1 MGLKSWDQRGILLK
15 YSLVLALF
23 CLSYLNLNGQTRDDK
38 IDALNSYIEL
48 LNASVHGLQ
57 VAHVMMEGYNRVINE
72 YVDINSN
79 ELIQI
84 SNKDLPQNL
93 FGGTDAELFFY
104 VKSSTPESLAQ
115 IAKVQGQNLELKLSS
130 TLNFHVDKL
139 INILG
144 DINRIRF
151 DVESFIQTYDLNDR
165 QAIYDLYTILERA
178 EKLYSDY
185 ASVHHQI
192 AELVKSNAP
201 KADDNMVISM
211 QSVHRTTKIIYSS
224 FRRNEG
230 INSQRNI
237 NQLFVHFKN
246 FEVGLK
252 DHIFNAN
259 ARSLINDIVQDM
271 DSVEYKLMQFEL
283 SDQVPLRYTGY
294 GKFYAYHHML
304 LAETNFTGP
313 GYFKHMIDLLYEM
326 DIKAVHFDDEPPIYK
341 VLYPEKKDEIEGL
354 SEKALEGLTP
364 AKRDLSQRSL
374 DFSNQVIEVEGD
386 YLEIE
391 LSDHQMM
398 DRDSVTLEFNGDIV
412 LENHL
417 LSRVPKPIRL
427 EIDRDKNNVLILH
440 AVNLGIIPPNT
451 VAIAYRYKGE
461 RKRIVVESNL
471 EVSGAIRIDLNEN

>member
-1 MGLKSWDQRGILLK
+1 MMITVMS
-15 YSLVLALF
+15 
-23 CLSYLNLNGQTRDDK
+23 CLNVSGQTRDEK
-38 IDALNSYIEL
+38 IDILNSYIEL

-104 VKSSTPESLAQ
+104 VKSSTPEALAE
-115 IAKVQGQNLELKLSS
+115 IAKRNGSKLELKLFS

-139 INILG
+139 IDILG

-151 DVESFIQTYDLNDR
+151 DVENFIKTYDLNDR
-165 QAIYDLYTILERA
+165 QAIYDLYIILERA

-185 ASVHHQI
+185 ASVHHMI

-201 KADDNMVISM
+201 KVDDNMVISM

-224 FRRNEG
+224 FRRGEG
-230 INSQRNI
+230 KNSQRNI

-246 FEVGLK
+246 FEAGLK
-252 DHIFNAN
+252 QHIFNTE
-259 ARSLINDIVQDM
+259 ARALVNDIVQDM

-283 SDQVPLRYTGY
+283 GDAVPLRYTGY

-326 DIKAVHFDDEPPIYK
+326 DIKALHFDDEPPIYK

-354 SEKALEGLTP
+354 SEKASEGITP
-364 AKRDLSQRSL
+364 VDRDIRQRRME
-374 DFSNQVIEVEGD
+374 FSNQVIEVEGD

-398 DRDSVTLEFNGDIV
+398 DRDSVTLEFNGEIV

-417 LSRVPKPIRL
+417 LSRVPIPIRL
-427 EIDRDKNNVLILH
+427 EIDRNKNNVLIVH

-471 EVSGAIRIDLNEN
+471 SVSGAIRVDLNEN